1 MGLINNLIGSK
12 RKKLYYIEIND
23 QAIDSEISEIIIKI
37 SNKIKEFEVVIDN
50 VNITNRENTL
60 QELYQLMIEMKDK
73 LEQIESDVKTIHN
86 IKIKNENYFV
96 IKDKQFFED
105 KQIQLKK
112 IGESMKGFLTIV
124 EQRPSNEELK
134 EDLLAD
140 LIKELNHII
149 ESIKFVI
156 ADDKNLREIYRKIS
170 EI

>member
-1 MGLINNLIGSK
+1 MSLMNNLFSSK

-23 QAIDSEISEIIIKI
+23 QAIDGEISEIIIKI
-37 SNKIKEFEVVIDN
+37 SNKIKEFEVVIDS

-60 QELYQLMIEMKDK
+60 QELYQLMINMKDK

-105 KQIQLKK
+105 KQIQIKK